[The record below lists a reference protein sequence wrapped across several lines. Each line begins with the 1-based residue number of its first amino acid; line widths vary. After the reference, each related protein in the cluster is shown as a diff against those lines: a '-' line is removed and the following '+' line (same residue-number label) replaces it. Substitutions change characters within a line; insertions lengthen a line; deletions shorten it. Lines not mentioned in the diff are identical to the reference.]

1 MIRWLNVQIPAPR
14 PLDYVAMQILLQ
26 TVTFLFG
33 LAVSTATLA
42 ERTSLP
48 RIAAIIPSSGA
59 HERALREELQ
69 ELGYVD
75 GQSVRL
81 EFRVYDTYDEA
92 VRHHAKEVVASKPS
106 VIVAY
111 GTPAARALL
120 DATSTIPI
128 VFAVGDPLASKLVS
142 NLVKPGK
149 NATGMSVMALDLAP
163 KAIEVLL
170 QLAPK
175 ARKIVAIRNRANPI
189 GVQMVEAAQAA
200 GRSVGIQTE
209 PVDVRNVSDLEAAVP
224 AIRRSRADAI
234 FVHADLSFQSDRE
247 RVVSA
252 IRATG
257 LPAVFQDHVFTEA
270 GGLVSYGHNNRE
282 ATRMVVSYVDRI
294 LKGANPGD
302 LPVEQATKVRLVIN
316 MRAAKELGINI
327 PQSLLL
333 RADEVIQ

>member
-1 MIRWLNVQIPAPR
+1 MRALR
-14 PLDYVAMQILLQ
+14 DPLAATAGQRSIALHIFLLDLA
-26 TVTFLFG
+26 FLLS
-33 LAVSTATLA
+33 LAVTIPTLA
-42 ERTSLP
+42 EQTSLP

-69 ELGYVD
+69 ERGYVD
-75 GQSVRL
+75 GRNVRL
-81 EFRVYDTYDEA
+81 DFRLYRTYDEA
-92 VRHHAKEVVASKPS
+92 VQRQAKELVASKPD

-128 VFAVGDPLASKLVS
+128 VFAVGDPVASGLVS
-142 NLVKPGK
+142 NLVRPGK

-170 QLAPK
+170 QIAPE

-200 GRSVGIQTE
+200 GRGVGIQIE
-209 PVDVRNVSDLEAAVP
+209 PVDVRSVSDLEAAVP

-234 FVHADLSFQSDRE
+234 FIHADLSFQSDRQ
-247 RVVSA
+247 RVVRA
-252 IRATG
+252 ILATG

-270 GGLVSYGHNNRE
+270 GGLMSYGHNNRE
-282 ATRMVVSYVDRI
+282 ATRIVVSYVDRI
-294 LKGANPGD
+294 LKGAKPGE

-316 MRAAKELGINI
+316 MKAAKELGINI
-327 PQSLLL
+327 PQALLL